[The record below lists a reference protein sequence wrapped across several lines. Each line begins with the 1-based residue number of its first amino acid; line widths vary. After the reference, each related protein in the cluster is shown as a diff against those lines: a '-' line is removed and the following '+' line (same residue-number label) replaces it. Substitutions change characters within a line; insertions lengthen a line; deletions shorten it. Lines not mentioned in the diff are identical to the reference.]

1 MVHLKIKIKRY
12 TWQLKKDT
20 SSSDLYIVSSTNCQ
34 SWKGVYLSHF
44 FQFQNNNNNIV
55 NTKNNKTNSVFTY
68 EQQHALIV
76 YPFFCSSKQMNTNLV
91 KVLKSKTP
99 FDLFIHNNRTH
110 TEIALKKILFNWA
123 DQIGRPND
131 KFTYRNSGQ
140 NGPLPLILEIFRPET
155 LFGKYIG
162 KYHFLWYSSLASSST
177 PFF

>member
-44 FQFQNNNNNIV
+44 FQFQNNNNNNNNNIV
-55 NTKNNKTNSVFTY
+55 NTKNNKTNSEFTY

-76 YPFFCSSKQMNTNLV
+76 YPFFFCSSKQINTNPVKGV

-131 KFTYRNSGQ
+131 KFTCRNRSKVDT
-140 NGPLPLILEIFRPET
+140 I
-155 LFGKYIG
+155 
-162 KYHFLWYSSLASSST
+162 
-177 PFF
+177 